1 MLQGAAAGA
10 NQTEQNNANN
20 DTERGKGTDGSRVL
34 VQWFDRHLSPTRERS
49 QSTSE
54 NLVVHYSAAC
64 HYPAPAAGRI
74 CVLCANRLRQLLQRS
89 CSLRTSPAIKQ
100 VLESTP
106 VHPIAAQEAPSA
118 AQQRQLAQ
126 QQQYGGSASARV
138 RLDVEWDEG
147 PKRIIKRTPHV
158 LDLQHRVAKNFIK

>member
-1 MLQGAAAGA
+1 MQIKL
-10 NQTEQNNANN
+10 
-20 DTERGKGTDGSRVL
+20 SRTMPTTTLSEEKVPTVL
-34 VQWFDRHLSPTRERS
+34 GFWSSGLTVTCRQQENVLSQPLRIWLYIT
-49 QSTSE
+49 
-54 NLVVHYSAAC
+54 C